1 MDYSKLGKFRR
12 SRLSGQK
19 RFIELFFYS
28 KNKTLYSLQHGISL
42 NAVLPRQ
49 EHKRRHSK
57 QFCTDVLKYGV
68 VKIFNG
74 LQHIF

>member
-1 MDYSKLGKFRR
+1 MDVLL
-12 SRLSGQK
+12 LSMGWADVHLHKQ
-19 RFIELFFYS
+19 
-28 KNKTLYSLQHGISL
+28 TGISL

-57 QFCTDVLKYGV
+57 QFCTDVLKHGV